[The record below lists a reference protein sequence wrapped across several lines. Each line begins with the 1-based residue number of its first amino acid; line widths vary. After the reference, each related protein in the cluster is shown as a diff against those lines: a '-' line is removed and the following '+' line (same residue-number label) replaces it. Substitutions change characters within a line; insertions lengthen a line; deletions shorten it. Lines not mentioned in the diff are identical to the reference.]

1 MAAEPP
7 QNAENAQKKESASDL
22 LLPVPVAGRVMRI
35 FCGVLDIV
43 PGLGTAVLALNE
55 SPVQGRYL
63 FVALL
68 QFLLMFIFLGFLWS
82 WGNGLKMIFYGWKNA
97 DGKNTD
103 DVLLPKAK
111 AQNAEVQVDAA

>member
-1 MAAEPP
+1 MPEEPQ
-7 QNAENAQKKESASDL
+7 QNADQKQSASEL

-63 FVALL
+63 FIALL
-68 QFLLMFIFLGFLWS
+68 QFLLMFIFLGFIWS

-103 DVLLPKAK
+103 DVLLPKARM
-111 AQNAEVQVDAA
+111 QNAEVQVETA

>member
-1 MAAEPP
+1 
-7 QNAENAQKKESASDL
+7 
-22 LLPVPVAGRVMRI
+22 MRI

-43 PGLGTAVLALNE
+43 PGLGTAILALNE
-55 SPVQGRYL
+55 APVQGRYL
-63 FVALL
+63 VVALL

-103 DVLLPKAK
+103 DVLRPRAAAREDGVQAGAENGAEDG
-111 AQNAEVQVDAA
+111 AQRPAAAAEVA